1 MNDKNATGLRW
12 FVWEWKSLWEPMI
25 ESTLITFEA
34 RQHQIRIY
42 SDVLGHR
49 AWLQHFILSPD
60 AYAFQICHGGNIISY
75 LITEKGFLW
84 KGNRDFNFFNPIR
97 TQVVAKDYSRVF
109 MYEAI
114 LRWQSLNSFES
125 LKAWSISKFARLKG
139 CSFQG
144 EEKKYIGTRRAWQDQ
159 IRFWCSSIW
168 SLKL

>member
-1 MNDKNATGLRW
+1 MIDKNTAGLRW
-12 FVWEWKSLWEPMI
+12 FLWEWESLWEPMI
-25 ESTLITFEA
+25 ESTLIAFGA

-60 AYAFQICHGGNIISY
+60 AYAPHICHDGNVINC
-75 LITEKGFLW
+75 LW
-84 KGNRDFNFFNPIR
+84 KGNGGFNFFHPKR
-97 TQVVAKDYSRVF
+97 TRVVAKDYSRVF

-144 EEKKYIGTRRAWQDQ
+144 EEKKYIETRRAWQDQ